1 VSSHTFVGVECKR
14 LTEGWTVRKELLIG
28 HPAPPH
34 GEFELV
40 IMVEV
45 AIEEMD
51 GADRSPP
58 ERLPASLGDGFD
70 VFFNQSEMAL
80 FSEPA
85 PCVSPLCLTGSTL
98 SEMA

>member
-14 LTEGWTVRKELLIG
+14 LTEVWTVRKELLIG
-28 HPAPPH
+28 HPAPFH

-51 GADRSPP
+51 GRTEVHPKD
-58 ERLPASLGDGFD
+58 
-70 VFFNQSEMAL
+70 
-80 FSEPA
+80 
-85 PCVSPLCLTGSTL
+85 
-98 SEMA
+98 